1 MGLARLAL
9 GPFPWDGTRG
19 PSGSSGRWDMAGIS
33 TEFFDDYGP
42 LKKWPPHAQ
51 LIHWELKC
59 LSHNH
64 SSRTDGPRLG
74 IGHAWAIRFF
84 WFFGPLF
91 VHQNHTCG
99 YSRGQPFRA
108 YSMPAAAMM
117 TMFIAPRIEYHGV
130 SPIHTSEDIKKYVS
144 IDFWFFMLN

>member
-84 WFFGPLF
+84 VVFCATICAPESYMRLQPRSTFPCILNACCCNDDD
-91 VHQNHTCG
+91 VH
-99 YSRGQPFRA
+99 RA
-108 YSMPAAAMM
+108 Q
-117 TMFIAPRIEYHGV
+117 
-130 SPIHTSEDIKKYVS
+130 D
-144 IDFWFFMLN
+144 